1 MTWKSRDQQV
11 INMPK
16 QTFFNLP
23 EDKREKIVSAAVD
36 EFIEYGLENASTN
49 RIVENSGIS
58 KGSFY
63 QYFEDKQDVFK
74 HLMAVLEQEKKEYF
88 RDKHPPSTNLDTFE
102 YFRWMIKVGMEF
114 NTVNPRV
121 VQAISRVMF
130 GEGMYYANFDNVRDR
145 TTQGLQAIIQ
155 QAVER
160 GEIDPSVDIELAV
173 MIMETWSNAIS
184 SYIMNEGMKQKDIM
198 RWIRSTKVQ
207 ERIDKMLY
215 VMEYGL
221 RRTESE
227 FVASPHPG
235 SNEK

>member
-1 MTWKSRDQQV
+1 MTWKSRDRQV
-11 INMPK
+11 ANMPK

-23 EDKREKIVSAAVD
+23 EEKREKIVGAAVD

-63 QYFEDKQDVFK
+63 QYFNDKQDVFK
-74 HLMAVLEQEKKEYF
+74 HLLAVLEQEKMEYF
-88 RDKHPPSTNLDTFE
+88 RDKHPPSMNLDTFE

-114 NTVNPRV
+114 NTFNPRM

-130 GEGMYYANFDNVRDR
+130 GEGLYYANFDNVRDR
-145 TTQGLQAIIQ
+145 ATQGLQAIIQ

-184 SYIMNEGMKQKDIM
+184 SYILNEGMKQKDIM
-198 RWIRSTKVQ
+198 RWVRSTKVQ

-221 RRTESE
+221 RKTESQ
-227 FVASPHPG
+227 FVSSAERTS
-235 SNEK
+235 K